1 MVNNLWDS
9 LCYKNMW
16 NSKSTAWAI
25 VLYGAALIF
34 LGIAGY
40 QASQSKISLIMGCAS
55 GLVLLLSGGLVF
67 RHKKAGAYVALGVT
81 ALLTVVFSYRYLMT
95 DKVIPAF
102 LAVLSGAMLLFL
114 LARTA
119 RFR

>member
-1 MVNNLWDS
+1 
-9 LCYKNMW
+9 MW

-25 VLYGAALIF
+25 VFYGAALIV
-34 LGIAGY
+34 LGIAAY
-40 QASQSKISLIMGCAS
+40 QSSQSKISLIMGCSS
-55 GLVLLLSGGLVF
+55 GVLLLVSGGFVF
-67 RHKKAGAYVALGVT
+67 RHKKAGAYVALGIT
-81 ALLTVVFSYRYLMT
+81 ALLTVLFSYRYLMT